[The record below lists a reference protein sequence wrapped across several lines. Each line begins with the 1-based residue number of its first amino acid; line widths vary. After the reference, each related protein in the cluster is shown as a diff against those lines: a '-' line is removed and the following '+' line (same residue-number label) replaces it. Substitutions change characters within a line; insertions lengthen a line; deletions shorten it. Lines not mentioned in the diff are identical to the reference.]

1 MILPDK
7 RPQQSDFANLTDYS
21 LKCPKGL
28 KRFFAYI
35 HFVDYSTS
43 LLSNIFAATRTAAL
57 KIALDHFADCSEYVA
72 SINLH
77 GDDDW
82 TNRRPLSLTEQSVGL
97 LLVYLPDFE

>member
-7 RPQQSDFANLTDYS
+7 RLQQSDFANLTDYS

-35 HFVDYSTS
+35 HFVDYSTC

-57 KIALDHFADCSEYVA
+57 QITLDRFADCSEYVS
-72 SINLH
+72 SINLN
-77 GDDDW
+77 GDDD
-82 TNRRPLSLTEQSVGL
+82 
-97 LLVYLPDFE
+97 